1 METGPAEVAER
12 VVRRLEA
19 AHGPVAALPARV
31 ADAVLVAL
39 GSSAAEHEDLAPML
53 AQQFRSD
60 LTGAVE
66 STVHRA
72 LLNLGRRRGQ
82 E

>member
-1 METGPAEVAER
+1 VHA
-12 VVRRLEA
+12 LEA
-19 AHGPVAALPARV
+19 ADASVAGLPARV

-39 GSSAAEHEDLAPML
+39 GSSAAEHDDLARML
-53 AQQFRSD
+53 AGHFRLD

-72 LLNLGRRRGQ
+72 LLRLGRRTGQ
-82 E
+82 D